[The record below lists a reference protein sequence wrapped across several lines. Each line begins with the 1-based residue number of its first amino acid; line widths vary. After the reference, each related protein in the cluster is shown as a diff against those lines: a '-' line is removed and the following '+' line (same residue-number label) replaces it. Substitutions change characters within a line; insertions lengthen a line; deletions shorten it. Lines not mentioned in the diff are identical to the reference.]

1 MGGYIYYPV
10 FTHIPGS
17 KSLALQEGKYIM
29 AGIFHFAMS
38 LIWME
43 KQESGHILRFRR
55 GHGAETTQ

>member
-43 KQESGHILRFRR
+43 KTGIWAYFKV
-55 GHGAETTQ
+55 